1 MVTTIQLEEETKK
14 SLERMKMFPGETYS
28 HVIERLMQGEEEEV
42 LSPETIKNIE
52 KSLEDVKAGR
62 VYTMEEV
69 KKKLGMK

>member
-1 MVTTIQLEEETKK
+1 
-14 SLERMKMFPGETYS
+14 
-28 HVIERLMQGEEEEV
+28 

-52 KSLEDVKAGR
+52 KSLGDVKAGR